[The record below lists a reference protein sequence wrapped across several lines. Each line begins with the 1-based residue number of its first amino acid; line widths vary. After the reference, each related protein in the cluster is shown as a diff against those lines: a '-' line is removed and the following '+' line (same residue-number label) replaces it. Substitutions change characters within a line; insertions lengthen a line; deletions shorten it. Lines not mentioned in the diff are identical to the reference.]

1 MLPVKSFITMDKLQR
16 LASRSNF
23 RYGQELVKESGIKI
37 TDQNTFN
44 IVAEVARGKHASETV
59 ELRSTTKGFRF
70 TCTCSS
76 RKNNFCEHCTAV
88 GLFMVQPPEE
98 SGD

>member
-1 MLPVKSFITMDKLQR
+1 MLPVKSFITIDELER

-23 RYGQELVKESGIKI
+23 RYGQELVRESGIKI

-44 IVAEVARGKHASETV
+44 IVAEVARGKHDPETV

-70 TCTCSS
+70 KCTCSA

-88 GLFMVQPPEE
+88 GLFMVKPLE
-98 SGD
+98 SVGD